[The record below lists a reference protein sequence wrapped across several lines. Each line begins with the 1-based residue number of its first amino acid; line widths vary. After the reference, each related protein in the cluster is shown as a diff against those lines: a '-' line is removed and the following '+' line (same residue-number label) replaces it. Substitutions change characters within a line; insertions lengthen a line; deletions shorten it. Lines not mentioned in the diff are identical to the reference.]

1 MPINPWVTAAWAEV
15 PANDLPTAHAATG
28 VVVSRWPVVDAQ
40 LGVAGYRVEYAV
52 LGETDLSVP
61 SRSSALQL
69 FDDALSVVGLD
80 QLVGPR
86 VAHLPIS
93 SEFLLAL
100 GMPTVHPDRVLLR
113 LTHAEALEPA
123 VVEILKRLT
132 SRGYALE
139 LGALPSPDFDL
150 DLLELFGSVEID
162 LAAWSEAEIE
172 VALPRILAR
181 RARAIASNVS
191 EHAQYEW
198 ARSRGFE
205 LFDGL
210 FYAKPRLHE
219 VRSFGV
225 DRVGLA
231 SLVALQAS
239 GADVEESVRIIEQDV
254 GLSLKLL
261 RYLNSAYLARRGT
274 VSSIRQAVMML
285 GTSGVARWALLIA
298 LTTGPGAP
306 RELSLI
312 ALTRAKLCQSLGDGH
327 TGADRDQLF
336 TVGLLS
342 LADALLGA
350 SLETILD
357 ELPLTAETRA
367 ALLDHDGFAGAIL
380 DAVISHERGEF
391 DMPRLRAESET
402 LLDRYRTALRWA
414 DSTVASIT

>member
-1 MPINPWVTAAWAEV
+1 V
-15 PANDLPTAHAATG
+15 PGNEFARARPSTS
-28 VVVSRWPVVDAQ
+28 VVVSRWPVVDTQ
-40 LGVAGYRVEYAV
+40 LRVAGYRVDYAV
-52 LGETDLSVP
+52 LSATGLTVP
-61 SRSSALQL
+61 SESSALQL

-93 SEFLLAL
+93 RELLLAL
-100 GMPTVHPDRVLLR
+100 GVPPVHPDRVLLR
-113 LTHAEALEPA
+113 LAHAEALEPA
-123 VVEILKRLT
+123 VGEILKRLT

-150 DLLELFGSVEID
+150 GLLEVFGSVEID
-162 LAAWSEAEIE
+162 LASWTEAEIE
-172 VALPRILAR
+172 AALPRILAR
-181 RARAIASNVS
+181 HARPIASNVC

-198 ARSRGFE
+198 ARAQGFE
-205 LFDGL
+205 LFDGA

-219 VRSFGV
+219 VRSVGV

-239 GADVEESVRIIEQDV
+239 GASVEESVRIIEQDV

-298 LTTGPGAP
+298 LTTGPGTP

-327 TGADRDQLF
+327 ADADRDQLF

-342 LADALLGA
+342 LADALLDV
-350 SLETILD
+350 SLETVLD
-357 ELPLTAETRA
+357 ELPLTDETRA
-367 ALLDHDGFAGAIL
+367 ALLGHEGVSGTIL
-380 DAVISHERGEF
+380 NAVISHERGEF
-391 DMPRLRAESET
+391 DLPTLRAESET
-402 LLDRYRTALRWA
+402 LLERYRDALRWA
-414 DSTVASIT
+414 DSTIASVN